1 MPFSVEK
8 RVIQRHP
15 QKFSETSAWMSGKV
29 RLLKTAVISQA
40 GITVKRNCFGP
51 QSLNENPKRTGK
63 RRERTI
69 KRTK

>member
-1 MPFSVEK
+1 
-8 RVIQRHP
+8 
-15 QKFSETSAWMSGKV
+15 MSGKV

-40 GITVKRNCFGP
+40 GLTVKPNCFGP

>member
-1 MPFSVEK
+1 
-8 RVIQRHP
+8 
-15 QKFSETSAWMSGKV
+15 MSGKV

-40 GITVKRNCFGP
+40 GITVKRNCFKFGP
-51 QSLNENPKRTGK
+51 QSLNENSKRTGK